1 MNHSE
6 KPRLIIVAGPN
17 GSGKTTITE
26 KLLMHEWMDGCVYI
40 NPDFI
45 ARDDFGDWNSKE
57 AVLKAADKAQVIRN
71 QCIRENKSV
80 AFETVFSS
88 AEKLEFVKLA
98 KDAGYFIRLFFI
110 CTNDPTINAQRVAQR
125 VMQNGHDVPISK
137 IISRYY
143 KSIENCV
150 EAISLVD
157 RLYFYDNSQTD
168 QDPELLFRVNDQKLA
183 KVYIEQ
189 VPDWAQSILSILR

>member
-1 MNHSE
+1 MTNTE
-6 KPRLIIVAGPN
+6 RPRLIIVAGPN

-26 KLLMHEWMDGCVYI
+26 KLLMHEWMQGCVYI
-40 NPDFI
+40 NPDII
-45 ARDDFGDWNSKE
+45 ARDEFGDWNSKE
-57 AVLKAADKAQVIRN
+57 AVLKAADKALSIRN
-71 QCIRENKSV
+71 QCLNENKSV

-88 AEKLEFVKLA
+88 AEKLEFVKRA

-110 CTNDPTINAQRVAQR
+110 CTNDPSINAQRVAQR

-150 EAISLVD
+150 DAIPLVD
-157 RLYFYDNSQTD
+157 RLYFYDNSETD
-168 QDPELLFRVNDQKLA
+168 KDPELLFRINDAKLA
-183 KVYIEQ
+183 KEYKDNIPE
-189 VPDWAQSILSILR
+189 WAKSILSIFK